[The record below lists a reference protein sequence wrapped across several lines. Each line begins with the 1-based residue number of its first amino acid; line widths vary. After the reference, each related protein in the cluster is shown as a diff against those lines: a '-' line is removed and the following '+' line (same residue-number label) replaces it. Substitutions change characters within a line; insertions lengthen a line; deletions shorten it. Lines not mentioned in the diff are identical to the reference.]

1 MIMWLSINTLSADQG
16 HKKQSAGQDW
26 EIQDHMKFAKKDKK
40 RH

>member
-1 MIMWLSINTLSADQG
+1 MIMWLSINTLSVDQG

-26 EIQDHMKFAKKDKK
+26 EIQDRVKFAKKEKK